1 MFIPDPDPDFF
12 IYPGS
17 RGQKNTESRIR
28 ISNTGK
34 WENQLRTLPCQHN
47 TRTSQSVRDHF
58 FWNYGEIIGGFS
70 GSVVFF
76 SWWEVF
82 FSELYPRVHPIHSDS
97 MASNKKKSCISIINK
112 NIFDLK
118 LSPLFREF
126 LCCNAWREW
135 DYRGGQPVAGAQEEG
150 SQVKYICLKAKG
162 LKIPPLTLYSLLFA
176 VQTSVADPGSKIRC
190 LILLC
195 GSRSGTGIFLTLDPG
210 WKNSDQESS
219 KNIPDPQRW
228 FKL

>member
-1 MFIPDPDPDFF
+1 MH
-12 IYPGS
+12 G
-17 RGQKNTESRIR
+17 
-28 ISNTGK
+28 
-34 WENQLRTLPCQHN
+34 ENETI
-47 TRTSQSVRDHF
+47 
-58 FWNYGEIIGGFS
+58 EGGNPF
-70 GSVVFF
+70 
-76 SWWEVF
+76 
-82 FSELYPRVHPIHSDS
+82 
-97 MASNKKKSCISIINK
+97 
-112 NIFDLK
+112 
-118 LSPLFREF
+118 
-126 LCCNAWREW
+126 
-135 DYRGGQPVAGAQEEG
+135 AGAQEEG